1 MTGSTPPQVS
11 HSPPAEPPGEKGDTK
26 SAGTGPLRR
35 RFRWPSPRTVL
46 WLHIGVV
53 CYTGAIV
60 HLGIHDYLQL
70 PGHNADI
77 SAEVPFPGEIA
88 TNLLIGAAIL
98 GFFSIYL
105 FPPAMVVSLYR
116 ASPSWRLWLCG
127 VVEALL
133 VFAHALANTPWAIHV
148 Y

>member
-1 MTGSTPPQVS
+1 MIDSTEPQAAARPPHPASGVS
-11 HSPPAEPPGEKGDTK
+11 PPGEK
-26 SAGTGPLRR
+26 AVQRF
-35 RFRWPSPRTVL
+35 RFRWPSPRTLL

-88 TNLLIGAAIL
+88 TNLLIGAAVL
-98 GFFSIYL
+98 LYFTLFL
-105 FPPAMVVSLYR
+105 FPLAMAVSLHL
-116 ASPSWRLWLCG
+116 AAPTWRLWLCG
-127 VVEALL
+127 LVEALL
-133 VFAHALANTPWAIHV
+133 VFAHALAYTPWAIHV